1 MTNDPLI
8 GRQLANFRVECVI
21 GRGGM
26 AQVYYGWDVRLKRPV
41 AIKVLD
47 ARFRGN
53 PSYAQRFVREAQA
66 VATWRHENILQV
78 YYADEEEGLYYF
90 VMEYIDGLDLGTLMS
105 QYLAKG
111 ELLPH
116 ADLLRIG
123 RAVASALDYAH
134 QKGVVHRDVKP
145 SNVMVA
151 RDGRVVLSDFGLAL
165 DVEQGS
171 MGEVF
176 GTAHYIAPEQARRS
190 SDAIPQSDLYSLG
203 VILYEILTG
212 TVPFDDPSPTSVAIQ
227 HITLRP
233 PSPREINPDL
243 SVEVEAVVLKALS
256 KSPQERYQ
264 AGSDLIAALESA
276 LQVSRPAAV
285 QRPSLPPPPAGM
297 RFPADRRLSQMSVAE
312 VIASRSSPDIPM
324 TFGTRAPRTAASPAQ
339 AALPQPGSSTLPQRR
354 VTVLVGLGGC
364 AFALIVTA
372 VVGGLLLP
380 SQLSNI
386 FPILAQHTET
396 ARATTPAALQTPTA
410 IAPPTQIVQ
419 PSATSATS
427 ASEATATGILALTAT
442 SPVAAETPTLEL
454 PTAVPAPTVKYPN
467 GKRFVLY
474 YDDNSLYLLNLSD
487 SVVSIYSVAF
497 ERLDAAST
505 PLNRFDGWRWAQ
517 FYPNSKPE
525 WCMRIEIL
533 GSASYL
539 RPPECSK
546 GYLSTRTPTRDDP
559 VVFWTAK
566 EGSPQ
571 FRVLWKEGDKEEEV
585 ARCEIAVG
593 TCEVFFP

>member
-285 QRPSLPPPPAGM
+285 QRRSLPPPPAGM
-297 RFPADRRLSQMSVAE
+297 RFPADRRLSQM
-312 VIASRSSPDIPM
+312 
-324 TFGTRAPRTAASPAQ
+324 
-339 AALPQPGSSTLPQRR
+339 
-354 VTVLVGLGGC
+354 
-364 AFALIVTA
+364 
-372 VVGGLLLP
+372 
-380 SQLSNI
+380 
-386 FPILAQHTET
+386 
-396 ARATTPAALQTPTA
+396 
-410 IAPPTQIVQ
+410 
-419 PSATSATS
+419 
-427 ASEATATGILALTAT
+427 
-442 SPVAAETPTLEL
+442 
-454 PTAVPAPTVKYPN
+454 
-467 GKRFVLY
+467 
-474 YDDNSLYLLNLSD
+474 
-487 SVVSIYSVAF
+487 
-497 ERLDAAST
+497 
-505 PLNRFDGWRWAQ
+505 
-517 FYPNSKPE
+517 
-525 WCMRIEIL
+525 
-533 GSASYL
+533 
-539 RPPECSK
+539 
-546 GYLSTRTPTRDDP
+546 
-559 VVFWTAK
+559 
-566 EGSPQ
+566 
-571 FRVLWKEGDKEEEV
+571 
-585 ARCEIAVG
+585 
-593 TCEVFFP
+593 